1 MATKLIKLNVI
12 NDIDPTLLTEEG
24 INPDHVIRVIP
35 FGKERF
41 RLVLN
46 SVGVTQQGTVRPNEI
61 TVKHDSLDALLEI
74 LNKS

>member
-35 FGKERF
+35 FGNERF

-61 TVKHDSLDALLEI
+61 TVRHDSLDALLEI